1 MNKSIVQKATA
12 ATLVVFVI
20 LSVFLA
26 FNKAK
31 ISMSPWDNTGNIE
44 WPTYAGTNEKQ
55 IAVIEN
61 SEKAVS
67 VIDAD
72 GELVFRLNADPN
84 SANSFFSAEFVVF
97 DDDNNLYVLDKRFA
111 GAFEENTERILK
123 YSPAGK
129 FLGEIYGYRYINEN
143 FIITKGKICGITWFE
158 GAVYLV
164 RLENDGFYLERISTS
179 GQSEPE
185 TVRFFSYPN
194 AFRDLVYSRINV
206 QTGRLTFTS
215 KARTL
220 RHYDFSGA
228 LIGEWPAEEGSLPWS
243 AVSDNNN
250 NIIYADT
257 GIGALVFLDTATGER
272 SLLFSRE
279 EGSSYAY
286 INYVNNTLLAASDD
300 DLLIRNGSG
309 EFKILSSYN
318 YSPSAMKFRM
328 TLFILCLLDALALL
342 VLIAGSVFLLSKITI
357 SGNLKR
363 ILLVGTC
370 VAFGAA
376 SSSVLIINAMN
387 DRYYKNIYTDLENVS
402 RLVAESIDINIFT
415 SITASSQ
422 YEKKE
427 YLDTSDTLGNLLS
440 LLPVKGMNVY
450 QYIWMERDGVVYSMY
465 DSERAL
471 GVLYP
476 FFDYEDSYYQD
487 VVKTKKY
494 VHTNDI
500 TATGSWLFACGPIF
514 DESGNVVAAIE
525 TGYSM
530 SAVLEQTRNMIVQ
543 TVLIVIAT
551 TIAFL
556 LIMIEFILI
565 MNAYKKNKLE
575 WRENAALPFRPELL
589 RAIVF
594 FQFFAANLATALLPM
609 YSARLYEPIFNLPQE
624 FVVTFPFTA
633 NTIFV
638 VLSQFIVPGILK
650 KIGIKKTGV
659 VASMFFVLGNGLC
672 FTAVNV
678 VSLSL
683 GYAFIGF
690 SGGALVLVVN
700 TVISARK
707 NVEEVNSG
715 FAHYNASFLAGVNV
729 GVVCGSIIA
738 QFFPYRIVFLFA
750 AISAMVMFFMVVV
763 STRSKYLR
771 HFYDTAAGGK
781 TANSAGRRKTGEKKA
796 FAFFRFILKP
806 AVLVTLFLALLPYVT
821 SMSFTEFFLPVFGT
835 DNGLGESNVGQ
846 LILLSGL
853 FAILFGTS
861 LCKYF
866 GQKFPIKA
874 VLCFSLLLNAAAI
887 YLFSINVSIVMLIAA
902 VVIIAVA
909 NIFALTNIQTY
920 YATLYQGSG
929 ISSMT
934 ALSFYAIV
942 ENAAMMVGPIVFSY
956 ILASNIAGGMKIF
969 SVALLVCLVVF
980 MVVSTVFG
988 KRKKPGLG
996 LLDRARQIRESMAA

>member
-1 MNKSIVQKATA
+1 
-12 ATLVVFVI
+12 
-20 LSVFLA
+20 
-26 FNKAK
+26 
-31 ISMSPWDNTGNIE
+31 
-44 WPTYAGTNEKQ
+44 
-55 IAVIEN
+55 
-61 SEKAVS
+61 
-67 VIDAD
+67 
-72 GELVFRLNADPN
+72 
-84 SANSFFSAEFVVF
+84 
-97 DDDNNLYVLDKRFA
+97 
-111 GAFEENTERILK
+111 
-123 YSPAGK
+123 
-129 FLGEIYGYRYINEN
+129 
-143 FIITKGKICGITWFE
+143 
-158 GAVYLV
+158 
-164 RLENDGFYLERISTS
+164 
-179 GQSEPE
+179 
-185 TVRFFSYPN
+185 
-194 AFRDLVYSRINV
+194 
-206 QTGRLTFTS
+206 
-215 KARTL
+215 
-220 RHYDFSGA
+220 
-228 LIGEWPAEEGSLPWS
+228 
-243 AVSDNNN
+243 
-250 NIIYADT
+250 
-257 GIGALVFLDTATGER
+257 
-272 SLLFSRE
+272 
-279 EGSSYAY
+279 
-286 INYVNNTLLAASDD
+286 
-300 DLLIRNGSG
+300 
-309 EFKILSSYN
+309 
-318 YSPSAMKFRM
+318 
-328 TLFILCLLDALALL
+328 
-342 VLIAGSVFLLSKITI
+342 
-357 SGNLKR
+357 
-363 ILLVGTC
+363 
-370 VAFGAA
+370 
-376 SSSVLIINAMN
+376 MN

-402 RLVAESIDINIFT
+402 RLVAESIDINVFT

-427 YLDTSDTLGNLLS
+427 YLDTSDALRNLLS

-471 GVLYP
+471 GTLYP

-487 VVKTKKY
+487 VVKTKEY
-494 VHTNDI
+494 VYTNDI

-514 DESGNVVAAIE
+514 DENGNVVAAIE

-530 SAVLEQTRNMIVQ
+530 SAILEQTRNMIAQ

-781 TANSAGRRKTGEKKA
+781 AADSAGRRKTGERKA
-796 FAFFRFILKP
+796 FAFLRFILKP

-874 VLCFSLLLNAAAI
+874 VICFSLLLNAAAI

-929 ISSMT
+929 VSSMT

-956 ILASNIAGGMKIF
+956 ILASNIAGGMKMF

-988 KRKKPGLG
+988 KKKKPGLG
-996 LLDRARQIRESMAA
+996 LLGRARQIRESMAA